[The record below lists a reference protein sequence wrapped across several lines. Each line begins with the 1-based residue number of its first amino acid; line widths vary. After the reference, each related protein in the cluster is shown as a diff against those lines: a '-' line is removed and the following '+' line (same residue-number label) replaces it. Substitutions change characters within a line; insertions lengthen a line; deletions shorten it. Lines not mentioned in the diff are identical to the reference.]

1 MTKPVIYFID
11 SNVKNAVHSLIN
23 IFTEKLRAS
32 DPKPEIM
39 YIDINQDPDILTD
52 VVAFANGYLR
62 HIASST
68 RFLKTDIVIVSKS
81 PLSMMADNYYNKIV
95 QQFISLKNLL
105 EYYNKGFDII
115 TAHVNVLHDNEE
127 KLEEV
132 ADFLIKAK
140 DVQLQPNWTIT
151 DMINFFDSVS
161 NGPTPVE
168 NKELSF
174 CNAVYMMNGNLINK
188 IPEPETTQEG
198 AA

>member
-11 SNVKNAVHSLIN
+11 SNVKTAVHNLIN

-95 QQFISLKNLL
+95 QQFISLKSLL

-140 DVQLQPNWTIT
+140 DVRLQPNWTIT

>member
-11 SNVKNAVHSLIN
+11 SNVKTAVHNLIN
-23 IFTEKLRAS
+23 IFTEKLHAS

-52 VVAFANGYLR
+52 AVAFANGYLT

-81 PLSMMADNYYNKIV
+81 PVSMMAENYYNKIV

-115 TAHVNVLHDNEE
+115 TAHVNVLHDKEE

>member
-11 SNVKNAVHSLIN
+11 SNVKNAVHNLIN
-23 IFTEKLRAS
+23 IFTEKLHAS

-39 YIDINQDPDILTD
+39 YIDITQDPDILTD
-52 VVAFANGYLR
+52 AVSFANGYLR
-62 HIASST
+62 HIASSS

-81 PLSMMADNYYNKIV
+81 PVSMMAENYYNKIV
-95 QQFISLKNLL
+95 QQFISLKGLL

-140 DVQLQPNWTIT
+140 DAQLQPNWTIT